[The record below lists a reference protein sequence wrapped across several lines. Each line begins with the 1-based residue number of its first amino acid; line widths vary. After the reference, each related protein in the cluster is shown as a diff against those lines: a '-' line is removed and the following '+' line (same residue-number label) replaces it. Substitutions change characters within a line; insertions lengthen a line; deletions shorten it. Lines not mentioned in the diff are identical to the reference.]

1 MMQVQY
7 EAQAVKSL
15 RKLPANLRN
24 RIRSKIEQYAEDP
37 MSLANNVIQLTNS
50 DLFRLRVGDYRVIFA
65 VGQDTVTIMVVI
77 DVRPRGGAYD

>member
-1 MMQVQY
+1 MRVEY
-7 EAQAVKSL
+7 EAQAAKAL

-37 MSLANNVIQLTNS
+37 KSLSNNVIQLTNS
-50 DLFRLRVGDYRVIFA
+50 ELFRLRVGDYRVIFA
-65 VGQDTVTIMVVI
+65 VEQNTVTIMVVI